1 MKAVLNVFMGTSFA
15 FGEVTFQNCDYT
27 EVNRHQAQIGYP
39 TLI

>member
-1 MKAVLNVFMGTSFA
+1 MKAVLNVFMGISFA

-27 EVNRHQAQIGYP
+27 EVDRHQAQLGYP